1 MQRAENS
8 ESVVNSRAVA
18 LDILKQRFGERF
30 SIGQSQREQHAHTTT
45 YLSPELPDAVMF
57 VQSTEEVA
65 TIVGICRDYNVPVIA
80 FGTGTSLEGGVN
92 APRGGI
98 SIDLSGMDRV
108 LRVNPD
114 DLDCVVEAGL
124 THRSLNRHLRDQG
137 VFFPIDP
144 GADASLGGMAST
156 RASGTNAVRYGT
168 MRDNVLGVTAVMA
181 NGEIVKTGSRAR
193 KSAAGYD
200 LTGLLVGSEGTLGII
215 TELTLKLHGIPEA
228 IAAAI
233 CSFETV
239 EQACNATIQARQMG
253 VPLARIEL
261 IDAWSVKAI
270 NQYSGLSIPE
280 KPLLLLEFHGSS
292 SGVGEQSE
300 LFGEIASEHGGSGF
314 EWVRETEAR
323 NRLWRARH
331 DAYWAVRASFP
342 GMDAI
347 STDVCV
353 PISRL
358 AECVRETQ
366 ADLEQLGL
374 SGPIVGH
381 VGDGNFHTLICFD
394 SSDSVVVKKVE
405 EACDRLARRALAM
418 EGTCTGEHG
427 IGQGKKKFMQA
438 EHGPGWQLMRTIK
451 NAIDPQDIMNPGKV
465 IADKAID

>member
-1 MQRAENS
+1 M
-8 ESVVNSRAVA
+8 
-18 LDILKQRFGERF
+18 
-30 SIGQSQREQHAHTTT
+30 
-45 YLSPELPDAVMF
+45 
-57 VQSTEEVA
+57 
-65 TIVGICRDYNVPVIA
+65 GI
-80 FGTGTSLEGGVN
+80 
-92 APRGGI
+92 
-98 SIDLSGMDRV
+98 
-108 LRVNPD
+108 
-114 DLDCVVEAGL
+114 
-124 THRSLNRHLRDQG
+124 
-137 VFFPIDP
+137 
-144 GADASLGGMAST
+144 
-156 RASGTNAVRYGT
+156 
-168 MRDNVLGVTAVMA
+168 
-181 NGEIVKTGSRAR
+181 
-193 KSAAGYD
+193 
-200 LTGLLVGSEGTLGII
+200 
-215 TELTLKLHGIPEA
+215 
-228 IAAAI
+228 
-233 CSFETV
+233 
-239 EQACNATIQARQMG
+239 
-253 VPLARIEL
+253 PLARIEL

-270 NQYSGLSIPE
+270 NQYSDLSIPE

-358 AECVRETQ
+358 AQCVCETQ

-405 EACDRLARRALAM
+405 EACERLARRALAM

-451 NAIDPQDIMNPGKV
+451 NAIDPRDIMNPGKV
-465 IADKAID
+465 IADRAID